1 MRTLKARKLTATL
14 GHFCCLLFAAA
25 GTADAQFQIIGPAP
39 IPPAVARQQ
48 IRTLLEKAAP
58 DNRQQ
63 TIKTLSALTPWYRDI
78 LDEELIAAWRKDDRT
93 NLALVIEPLADPRVA
108 AGIIE
113 FSWRQQRQ
121 AAFTPA
127 YAPMLG
133 RLMERY
139 PDSAKPFLD
148 DLLAST
154 APGQHAL
161 DLSPPEVEAVCRILL
176 DMPDLRTWKRSAL
189 QILHHYPEDAKNL
202 LNQDLQSSDVDRRD
216 RAYRWLADLAALDA
230 ALAAQHGVA
239 NPAVNRSAPAGPS
252 NVAPGNAPKD
262 SGLTK
267 PTLLTKV
274 EPQYSE
280 IARKLRVQDT
290 VTLQVLIS
298 ADGTLG
304 TVKVVRPVGYGLDE
318 KAIEAARQW
327 RFSPGMRNGKGVP
340 VLLTIQMSF
349 RLANLNTA
357 TTWATGPMAF
367 APAPGTTPPVV
378 DDGTMPKTGKEVS
391 DESVVLEFTVNSSG
405 SVENIHAIHGS
416 DSAAELLTSN
426 LASWKFRPAMNGE
439 EAVAATGSIRFL
451 KGQGDDDAKLPL
463 SPPPPQDRATAPDHA
478 IERSAGSSGGGIYS
492 VGEDVSDPT
501 LQHRVDAGY
510 SDAALAAGIKGTVTL
525 RIVIDAAGNV
535 VNPTVIAGLGSGLD
549 EKAIEAVKQ
558 WKFTPAYKDGKPVA
572 VSKTVEV
579 SFALQ

>member
-1 MRTLKARKLTATL
+1 MRTLKTRSWPATL

-25 GTADAQFQIIGPAP
+25 PTANAQFQVIGPAP
-39 IPPAVARQQ
+39 IPPTVARQQ
-48 IRTLLEKAAP
+48 IRTLLEKVAP

-63 TIKTLSALTPWYRDI
+63 TIKTLSDLTPWYRDI

-127 YAPMLG
+127 SAPMLG

-154 APGQHAL
+154 APGRPAL

-176 DMPDLRTWKRSAL
+176 DMPDLRTWKRIAL
-189 QILHHYPEDAKNL
+189 QILHHYPEAAKNL
-202 LNQDLQSSDVDRRD
+202 LDKDLQSDDGDRRD
-216 RAYRWLADLAALDA
+216 RAYRWLADFAALDA
-230 ALAAQHGVA
+230 ALAAQHGA
-239 NPAVNRSAPAGPS
+239 GNPAGNRSAPAGPPS
-252 NVAPGNAPKD
+252 GAPAGG
-262 SGLTK
+262 GLTK

-290 VTLQVLIS
+290 VTLQVAIS
-298 ADGTLG
+298 PDGTPG
-304 TVKVVRPVGYGLDE
+304 AVKVVRPVGYGLDE
-318 KAIEAARQW
+318 KAVEAAQQW
-327 RFSPGMRNGKGVP
+327 TFSPGMRDGKGVT
-340 VLLTIQMSF
+340 VLLTIQVNF
-349 RLANLNTA
+349 RLGNLDAA
-357 TTWATGPMAF
+357 TTWASGPMAF
-367 APAPGTTPPVV
+367 APAPGVTPPVV
-378 DDGTMPKTGKEVS
+378 EDGTMPKTDKEAS

-405 SVENIHAIHGS
+405 SVENIHATEGS
-416 DSAAELLTSN
+416 DSAAELLTGN
-426 LASWKFRPAMNGE
+426 LASWRFRPAMNGA
-439 EAVAATGSIRFL
+439 EAVAATGRIRFI
-451 KGQGDDDAKLPL
+451 KGKGDDSAKLPL
-463 SPPPPQDRATAPDHA
+463 TPPLPQDATSAPDHA
-478 IERSAGSSGGGIYS
+478 LEKSAGASGGGIYS

-501 LQHRVDAGY
+501 LLHRVDAGY
-510 SDAALAAGIKGTVTL
+510 SDAALAAGVKGVVTL

-535 VNPTVIAGLGSGLD
+535 VNPTVITGLGLGLD

-572 VSKTVEV
+572 VAKTVEI